1 MSPISG
7 GDSGGVPPLPI
18 PNREVKPACADGTA
32 MQCGRVGNRLFS
44 SRQWMESSGR
54 EILRRTFF
62 VSRHAGNI
70 TVVYTDASIS
80 WWITVV
86 SSLVLEFLPFPVFM
100 VWSFRWFPVIDVCN
114 ISLIVQSLR
123 SFLMLLAGMICLKV
137 NLGHFLSH
145 VSRLCWMICLFP
157 LI

>member
-44 SRQWMESSGR
+44 VSKKKREMKSSGR

-62 VSRHAGNI
+62 CFFSGI
-70 TVVYTDASIS
+70 IF
-80 WWITVV
+80 
-86 SSLVLEFLPFPVFM
+86 LEFLVFL
-100 VWSFRWFPVIDVCN
+100 VLSR
-114 ISLIVQSLR
+114 ISSAFGFI
-123 SFLMLLAGMICLKV
+123 
-137 NLGHFLSH
+137 
-145 VSRLCWMICLFP
+145 
-157 LI
+157 

>member
-44 SRQWMESSGR
+44 SRQRMESSGR

-62 VSRHAGNI
+62 RFPSCREYNRGLHGRFNFLVNNRGFISRIG
-70 TVVYTDASIS
+70 VPG
-80 WWITVV
+80 V
-86 SSLVLEFLPFPVFM
+86 SSYCTSFHFPYCCSFHFPYCCFFHFPYCSFFHLYFLLLCL
-100 VWSFRWFPVIDVCN
+100 SFTSFVC
-114 ISLIVQSLR
+114 IKC
-123 SFLMLLAGMICLKV
+123 F
-137 NLGHFLSH
+137 
-145 VSRLCWMICLFP
+145 
-157 LI
+157 